1 MYLFGY
7 FTVRKEY
14 IDYWIVGCLSVLVV
28 SILYSVVRL
37 YIFFQRVDIS
47 IIISNVILF
56 AVIAAAI
63 LLLLKKRS
71 DIEEGELLS
80 D

>member
-1 MYLFGY
+1 M
-7 FTVRKEY
+7 K
-14 IDYWIVGCLSVLVV
+14 
-28 SILYSVVRL
+28 L
-37 YIFFQRVDIS
+37 YIFFERVDMS

>member
-1 MYLFGY
+1 MNLFGY
-7 FTVRKEY
+7 STMRKEY

-28 SILYSVVRL
+28 CIVYSVVKL

-71 DIEEGELLS
+71 DIEDGELLS

>member
-1 MYLFGY
+1 MVV
-7 FTVRKEY
+7 VRKEY

-28 SILYSVVRL
+28 CILYSVVKL

-71 DIEEGELLS
+71 DIEDGELLS

>member
-1 MYLFGY
+1 VNLFGY
-7 FTVRKEY
+7 SNMRKEY
-14 IDYWIVGCLSVLVV
+14 IDYSIVGCLSVLVIC
-28 SILYSVVRL
+28 ILYSVVKL
-37 YIFFQRVDIS
+37 YIFFQRVDMS

-56 AVIAAAI
+56 AVISAAI

>member
-1 MYLFGY
+1 VNLFGHS
-7 FTVRKEY
+7 TMRKEY
-14 IDYWIVGCLSVLVV
+14 IDYWIVGCLLVLVV
-28 SILYSVVRL
+28 CILYSVVRL

-56 AVIAAAI
+56 AFIAAAI

>member
-1 MYLFGY
+1 M
-7 FTVRKEY
+7 RKKY
-14 IDYWIVGCLSVLVV
+14 IDYSIVGCLSALVIC
-28 SILYSVVRL
+28 ILYSVVKL
-37 YIFFQRVDIS
+37 YIFFERVDMS
-47 IIISNVILF
+47 IIISNVVLF

-71 DIEEGELLS
+71 DVEEGELLT

>member
-1 MYLFGY
+1 MNLFGY
-7 FTVRKEY
+7 STMRKEY
-14 IDYWIVGCLSVLVV
+14 IDYLIVGCLSVLVIC
-28 SILYSVVRL
+28 ILYSVVKL
-37 YIFFQRVDIS
+37 YIFFQRVDMS

-56 AVIAAAI
+56 AVISAAI

>member
-1 MYLFGY
+1 M
-7 FTVRKEY
+7 RKEY
-14 IDYWIVGCLSVLVV
+14 IDYSIVGCLSVLVIC
-28 SILYSVVRL
+28 ILYSVVKL
-37 YIFFQRVDIS
+37 YIFFQRVDMS

-56 AVIAAAI
+56 AVISAAI

>member
-1 MYLFGY
+1 VNLFGY
-7 FTVRKEY
+7 PTMRKEY
-14 IDYWIVGCLSVLVV
+14 IDYSIVGCLSVLVIC
-28 SILYSVVRL
+28 ILYSVVKL
-37 YIFFQRVDIS
+37 YIFFQRVDMS
-47 IIISNVILF
+47 IIISNVIFF
-56 AVIAAAI
+56 AVISAAI

>member
-1 MYLFGY
+1 MNLFGY
-7 FTVRKEY
+7 SIMRKEQV
-14 IDYWIVGCLSVLVV
+14 DYAVVGCLFVLVAC
-28 SILYSVVRL
+28 ILYSVVKL
-37 YIFFQRVDIS
+37 YILFQRVDIS
-47 IIISNVILF
+47 IIVSNVILF
-56 AVIAAAI
+56 AVIAAAL